1 MQYLVLTEDA
11 KDTNWKEQEIL
22 LKEEA
27 NYVWAIQKK
36 GIVRNIWF
44 TIKNRNAV
52 LMIKE
57 GTEENVRT
65 ILDKLPLVRE
75 KMIKYTIIAL
85 TSYDG
90 YERLFS

>member
-1 MQYLVLTEDA
+1 
-11 KDTNWKEQEIL
+11 
-22 LKEEA
+22 
-27 NYVWAIQKK
+27 
-36 GIVRNIWF
+36 
-44 TIKNRNAV
+44 
-52 LMIKE
+52 MIEE